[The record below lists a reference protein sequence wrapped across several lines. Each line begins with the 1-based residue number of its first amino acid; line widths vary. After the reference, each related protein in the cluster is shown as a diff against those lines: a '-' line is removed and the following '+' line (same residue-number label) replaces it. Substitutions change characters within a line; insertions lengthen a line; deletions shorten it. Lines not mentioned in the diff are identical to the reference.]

1 MLKPVR
7 FIFWIVMCLVCFG
20 SCVQEP
26 NFSTTPVIK
35 FNSIRKIV
43 KTSNDGLGSKIKI
56 DSVIM
61 SVDFQDGD
69 GDLGLTVAQLKANP
83 KYKDFSN
90 FIVDVLIQKNG
101 KFVPINFSPRLGG
114 LVNFPFLPNQKP
126 GPIEGRVDYSTPF
139 VYAFWKGYS
148 PLFTEKNDTLKF
160 QIKIVD
166 NAFHVSNTIETDPI
180 IIFQD

>member
-1 MLKPVR
+1 MLKLST
-7 FIFWIVMCLVCFG
+7 FIFLIVIALLGLG

-26 NFSTTPVIK
+26 SFPATPVIK

-43 KTSNDGLGSKIKI
+43 KTSSDGLGGKIKI

-69 GDLGLTVAQLKANP
+69 GDLGLTVAQIKADP

-90 FIVDVLIQKNG
+90 FMVDVFIQKNG
-101 KFVPINFSPRLGG
+101 KFVPITFSPRLGG

-126 GPIEGRVDYSTPF
+126 GPIEGTIDYSTPF
-139 VYAFWKGYS
+139 VYAFYKGYS

-166 NAFHVSNTIETDPI
+166 NAFNVSNTIETAPI